1 MYSVDTS
8 SLIFAWSEHYP
19 IAHFPRFWNAMD
31 QLIADKRI
39 FAPDE
44 VLNECSKRDE
54 DLHNW
59 LKDRE
64 QMFVPLEEPIQIRHS
79 EILAK
84 FPQLVDARKTHFAAD
99 PWVIALALE
108 HGLTIVTEERP
119 TGSAQRPN
127 IPDVCNDE
135 QFTIPCINMLALIK
149 TEKWVLG

>member
-1 MYSVDTS
+1 
-8 SLIFAWSEHYP
+8 
-19 IAHFPRFWNAMD
+19 
-31 QLIADKRI
+31 
-39 FAPDE
+39 
-44 VLNECSKRDE
+44 
-54 DLHNW
+54 
-59 LKDRE
+59 
-64 QMFVPLEEPIQIRHS
+64 MFVPLEEPIQIRHS

-119 TGSAQRPN
+119 TGNAQRPN